1 MNEQPARRSRITRR
15 SPAVNAA
22 EAQQHKWAKRRRDT
36 RFGWSLIVS
45 GGLLGLFH
53 WLRHMGVVGIG
64 IDPVV
69 QDFVIGYGTA
79 MLLVIVGLCLLP
91 A

>member
-1 MNEQPARRSRITRR
+1 MSEQPARRSRITCR
-15 SPAVNAA
+15 SPAASAA
-22 EAQQHKWAKRRRDT
+22 AAQQHTWAKRRRDT

-53 WLRHMGVVGIG
+53 WLGHTGVVGIG

-69 QDFVIGYGTA
+69 QEFVIGYGTA
-79 MLLVIVGLCLLP
+79 MLLVIVGLCRLP